1 LVNICREPAIVIKHD
16 EFHELIE
23 RADGP
28 ALIAYWLGE
37 DVASEYGAGTRTH
50 DWHQHL
56 RGQFFCIE
64 TGLVQ
69 VHTRHG
75 SWLLPPHRAGWMPP
89 GEPHTVTI
97 SGDMTGW
104 GMFITP
110 EVDHGLPEHACV
122 IGVSE
127 LTRALVRRA
136 SSWTWSEQLDDEQE
150 RVMAVLMDE
159 MRRAPHEALYL
170 PMPVDRRVLRIAQA
184 VLDQPHDNRSLE
196 DWAAWGGLSA
206 RTLSRLFRIETALS
220 FAQWRQQARLTRGLE
235 RLAEGTPVAAVAEAL
250 GYVSV
255 SAFVAMF
262 RRNFGQPPARYFA
275 QRPGFA

>member
-1 LVNICREPAIVIKHD
+1 MSTKEEVHG
-16 EFHELIE
+16 LIE

-28 ALIAYWLGE
+28 ALIAYWLE
-37 DVASEYGAGTRTH
+37 QDMASEYSEGSRTH
-50 DWHQHL
+50 GWHHHL

-64 TGLVQ
+64 TGMVQ

-89 GEPHTVTI
+89 GEPHTVTV

-104 GMFITP
+104 GVFITP
-110 EVDHGLPEHACV
+110 DIDHGLPEHACV

-136 SSWTWSEQLDDEQE
+136 SSWTWNEQLNDEQE
-150 RVMAVLMDE
+150 RVMAVLLDE

-170 PMPVDRRVLRIAQA
+170 PMPHDRRLLRIAQA
-184 VLDQPHDNRSLE
+184 VLEQPHDNRSLE
-196 DWAAWGGLSA
+196 EWAVWAGLSA
-206 RTLSRLFRIETALS
+206 RTLSRLFRAETELS
-220 FAQWRQQARLTRGLE
+220 FAQWRQQARLARGLE
-235 RLAEGTPVAAVAEAL
+235 RLAEGEPVASVADAL